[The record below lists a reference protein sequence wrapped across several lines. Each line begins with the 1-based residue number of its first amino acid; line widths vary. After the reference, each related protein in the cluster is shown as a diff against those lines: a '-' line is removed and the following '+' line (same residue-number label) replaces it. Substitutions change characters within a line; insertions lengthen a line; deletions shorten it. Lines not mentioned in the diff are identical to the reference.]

1 MPELTGAETIGI
13 MTTICV
19 FFTNLMHL
27 QFMRQL
33 LPSRL
38 TGRTAMLTAIG
49 LACLGIPKLI
59 FGLLSLF
66 TRVYIIC
73 LAVFYALILPVVL
86 FRGKLWKRLVINFYF
101 TALQVFSDT
110 LSVGLFFYG
119 EEPREYMEWEL
130 MQTAL
135 YMLTTVVIFALA
147 GILSVYLGRKL
158 YLGRFRFFYL
168 LLFPFS
174 MSLWIL
180 AYCCVYHPRGDVWI
194 LGVLLGILTQMAFL
208 GMFGSLEKKVALE
221 QEMQELRHA
230 LERERIHCQAL
241 DEQREELEK
250 IRHDF
255 NNHLAVISQL
265 VNAGEREDARQMI
278 RRLEKDLIR
287 TEEEARSGSD

>member
-59 FGLLSLF
+59 FGLL
-66 TRVYIIC
+66 
-73 LAVFYALILPVVL
+73 ILPVVL

-101 TALQVFSDT
+101 TALQVFSDA

-208 GMFGSLEKKVALE
+208 GMFGSLEKKVVLE